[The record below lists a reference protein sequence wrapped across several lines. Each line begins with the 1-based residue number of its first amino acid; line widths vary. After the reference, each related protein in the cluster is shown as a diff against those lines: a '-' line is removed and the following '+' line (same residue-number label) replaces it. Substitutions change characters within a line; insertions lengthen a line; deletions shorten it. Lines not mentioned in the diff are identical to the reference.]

1 MVVIRYTSLNKFR
14 GGLGLLLL
22 LLLLGSAVVK
32 DRVFILTGA
41 PVGGLVTFAEGELV
55 GFCEVLVGHLEAVGE
70 AVGEGEYAAEAMQ
83 QHDNANSIT
92 TTRVRNSIASLR
104 CLQHRLAPMYEQMD
118 SKCK

>member
-22 LLLLGSAVVK
+22 LLGSAVVK
-32 DRVFILTGA
+32 DRVFIFTGA
-41 PVGGLVTFAEGELV
+41 PVGESVTFAEGELV

-70 AVGEGEYAAEAMQ
+70 VVGEGEYDAEAMQ
-83 QHDNANSIT
+83 QHENANSIT
-92 TTRVRNSIASLR
+92 TTRVRNSIAYLR
-104 CLQHRLAPMYEQMD
+104 CPQHPLALISKQMD

>member
-1 MVVIRYTSLNKFR
+1 M
-14 GGLGLLLL
+14 LL

-92 TTRVRNSIASLR
+92 TTRVRNSIIASLR
-104 CLQHRLAPMYEQMD
+104 CLQHRLAPISKQMD